1 MDNNLKQQI
10 QDRLASAQ
18 SILIVVSQKT
28 GFDGIAAGLSLYLS
42 IKKLGKN
49 VSIVAKNPTV
59 GDAQLLYGVDKI
71 GKNEDKKDLV
81 ISVAD
86 AVKNVDKVTYFLEGD
101 VLKIIV
107 HAFPDS
113 NGISTEE
120 ITFDKASTKGDIL
133 LSLGFSSIE
142 ELRSELTHEQDI
154 DSNIWIVNL
163 NNSTPVKKFAQL
175 DLSDPNVSGISEIT
189 TSFFQLMAFP
199 VDEDIAFNLYSGLA
213 AASQMF
219 SPKIVT
225 PNTLQVAAWLLKFGA
240 GKAGL
245 AQSTAALYESTTKA
259 SRNVLLEQPGIQP
272 LDQNQTTGKI
282 QETSEEQIEREK
294 QAQKEWLK
302 PPKIYRGSKSFDIE
316 S

>member
-18 SILIVVSQKT
+18 NILIVVSQKT

-42 IKKLGKN
+42 IKKLGKD
-49 VSIVAKNPTV
+49 VSIIAKNPTV

-71 GKNEDKKDLV
+71 GKNDDKKDLV

-101 VLKIIV
+101 VLKIVV
-107 HAFPDS
+107 HAFPQS
-113 NGISTEE
+113 SGISTEE
-120 ITFDKASTKGDIL
+120 ITFDKASTKADIL
-133 LSLGFSSIE
+133 FSLGFSSLE
-142 ELRSELTHEQDI
+142 QLRSELTHEQDI
-154 DSNIWIVNL
+154 NSNIWIVNL
-163 NNSTPVKKFAQL
+163 NNSTPIKKFAQL

-189 TSFFQLMAFP
+189 ANFFQLMALP
-199 VDEDIAFNLYSGLA
+199 ADEDIAFNLYSGIA
-213 AASQMF
+213 SASQMF
-219 SPKIVT
+219 SPKVVT
-225 PNTLQVAAWLLKFGA
+225 PGTFQAASWLLKFGA

-245 AQSTAALYESTTKA
+245 AQSTNISHEESTKVTTNIL
-259 SRNVLLEQPGIQP
+259 SEQAQVQFP
-272 LDQNQTTGKI
+272 DQNQTVGEI

-294 QAQKEWLK
+294 QSQKEWLK

>member
-1 MDNNLKQQI
+1 MDNDIKQQI

-18 SILIVVSQKT
+18 NILVVVSQKA

-42 IKKLGKN
+42 IKKLSKN

-71 GKNEDKKDLV
+71 GKNDDKKDLV

-101 VLKIIV
+101 VLKIVV
-107 HAFPDS
+107 HAFPQS

-133 LSLGFSSIE
+133 FSLGFSSLE
-142 ELRSELTHEQDI
+142 QLRSELTREQDI
-154 DSNIWIVNL
+154 DSNSWIVNL
-163 NNSTPVKKFAQL
+163 NNSTPIKKFAQL

-189 TSFFQLMAFP
+189 TSFFQLMALP
-199 VDEDIAFNLYSGLA
+199 VDEDIAFNLYSGVA

-219 SPKIVT
+219 SPKLVT
-225 PNTLQVAAWLLKFGA
+225 PATLQAAAWLLKFGA
-240 GKAGL
+240 GKANL
-245 AQSTAALYESTTKA
+245 AQSANIQHEETANILS
-259 SRNVLLEQPGIQP
+259 EQAQIQFP
-272 LDQNQTTGKI
+272 DQNQAAVEL

-294 QAQKEWLK
+294 QSQKEWLK

>member
-18 SILIVVSQKT
+18 NILIVVSQKT

-42 IKKLGKN
+42 IKKLGKD
-49 VSIVAKNPTV
+49 VSIIAKNPTV

-71 GKNEDKKDLV
+71 GKNDDKKDLV

-120 ITFDKASTKGDIL
+120 ITFDKTSTKGDIL
-133 LSLGFSSIE
+133 ISLGFSSIE

-189 TSFFQLMAFP
+189 TSFFQLMALP

-213 AASQMF
+213 TASQMF
-219 SPKIVT
+219 SPKIVS
-225 PNTLQVAAWLLKFGA
+225 PNTLQSAAWLLKFGA

-259 SRNVLLEQPGIQP
+259 SQNVLPEQPGIQP
-272 LDQNQTTGKI
+272 LDQNQPVA
-282 QETSEEQIEREK
+282 QALETSEEQIEREK

>member
-18 SILIVVSQKT
+18 NILIVVSQKT

-49 VSIVAKNPTV
+49 ISILAKNPTV

-71 GKNEDKKDLV
+71 GKNDDKKDLV

-101 VLKIIV
+101 ILKIVV
-107 HAFPDS
+107 HAFPESD
-113 NGISTEE
+113 GISTEE
-120 ITFDKASTKGDIL
+120 ITFDKTSTKADIL
-133 LSLGFSSIE
+133 LGLGFSSLN
-142 ELRSELTHEQDI
+142 ELRNDLAHEQDI
-154 DSNIWIVNL
+154 NSNVWIINL
-163 NNSTPVKKFAQL
+163 NNSIPENKFAQL
-175 DLSDPNVSGISEIT
+175 DLSDPNASGISEIAANL
-189 TSFFQLMAFP
+189 FQLMALP
-199 VDEDIAFNLYSGLA
+199 VDEDIAFNLYSGI
-213 AASQMF
+213 AASTQMF
-219 SPKIVT
+219 SPKTVT
-225 PNTLQVAAWLLKFGA
+225 PAALQVAAWLLKFGA

-245 AQSTAALYESTTKA
+245 AQSAGEPYPQSQKA
-259 SRNVLLEQPGIQP
+259 TNQILSEAIIAQPH
-272 LDQNQTTGKI
+272 DQNQFSTEI
-282 QETSEEQIEREK
+282 LETSEEQVEREK
-294 QAQKEWLK
+294 QTQKEWLK